1 MFRPA
6 HKTARRKADMLAESR
21 AGNGMAEGEGT
32 LAGSRVGAYQLGE
45 LIGAGQLAEVYQ
57 AQHPAMPQP
66 VALKIFMPSVAA
78 NTAYMGAMHDI
89 ASRVQALKADYILPV
104 HGFGQEGKL
113 LYLAMPLMYE
123 SLRSVL
129 QTTGYLPLYRA
140 VTLLRQVATG
150 LAAAHAADIVHRD
163 LKPENVLLNVAG
175 QGFVSDFGVGRD
187 LSPESVER
195 RSLGT
200 LSSLIGTPAYMA
212 PEQLRGQPAD
222 QRADVYALGVIFYEM
237 LTGAPPYSGNT
248 IYDVA
253 AKALTT
259 PIPPPSRLVA
269 GINPLF
275 ERAILRALAR
285 DPTER
290 WPTVQRF
297 IVGLNA
303 TLPVRPDAAHIPGRS
318 FTTMPLTPH
327 MLGEYAPV
335 IGDEVAIEEVS
346 TEKFP
351 VQSEAATADESA
363 GSAGSTG
370 SSGALPT
377 PDLRLFR
384 VRSRADSPNGRR
396 SLALLLLCAAL
407 LLLGIVGVG
416 GALLANAAQ
425 SGVATPTHPPATLAP
440 THIIIG
446 PLNTPFP
453 TATPKPTATPRPKPT
468 ATHAPTA
475 TATATAI
482 PTESPTP

>member
-1 MFRPA
+1 
-6 HKTARRKADMLAESR
+6 L
-21 AGNGMAEGEGT
+21 
-32 LAGSRVGAYQLGE
+32 
-45 LIGAGQLAEVYQ
+45 
-57 AQHPAMPQP
+57 
-66 VALKIFMPSVAA
+66 
-78 NTAYMGAMHDI
+78 
-89 ASRVQALKADYILPV
+89 
-104 HGFGQEGKL
+104 
-113 LYLAMPLMYE
+113 
-123 SLRSVL
+123 
-129 QTTGYLPLYRA
+129 
-140 VTLLRQVATG
+140 
-150 LAAAHAADIVHRD
+150 
-163 LKPENVLLNVAG
+163 
-175 QGFVSDFGVGRD
+175 SDFGVGRD

-259 PIPPPSRLVA
+259 PIPPPSQQAA
-269 GINPLF
+269 GINPLL

-285 DPTER
+285 DPAER

-303 TLPVRPDAAHIPGRS
+303 TLPVRPDAPHIPGRS

-327 MLGEYAPV
+327 MLGEYAPL
-335 IGDEVAIEEVS
+335 IGDEVAIDEVS

-351 VQSEAATADESA
+351 VQSEAAAADESA
-363 GSAGSTG
+363 GSTEG
-370 SSGALPT
+370 SGALPT

-384 VRSRADSPNGRR
+384 VRSRSDSANGRR

-407 LLLGIVGVG
+407 LLLGIVGIG

-425 SGVATPTHPPATLAP
+425 SGVATPTRPPATLAP
-440 THIIIG
+440 THVIIG
-446 PLNTPFP
+446 PLNTPF
-453 TATPKPTATPRPKPT
+453 A
-468 ATHAPTA
+468 
-475 TATATAI
+475 
-482 PTESPTP
+482 

>member
-1 MFRPA
+1 
-6 HKTARRKADMLAESR
+6 MLAESR
-21 AGNGMAEGEGT
+21 VGNGMAEGEGT
-32 LAGSRVGAYQLGE
+32 LAGSRVGAYQLGG
-45 LIGAGQLAEVYQ
+45 LVGAGQLAEVYQ
-57 AQHPAMPQP
+57 AQHPAIPQP
-66 VALKIFMPSVAA
+66 VALKIFMPGVAA
-78 NTAYMGAMHDI
+78 NIAYMGAMHDI
-89 ASRVQALKADYILPV
+89 ASRVRLLKADYILPI

-113 LYLAMPLMYE
+113 LYLSMPLMYE
-123 SLRSVL
+123 SLRSIL
-129 QTTGYLPLYRA
+129 LRTGYLPLYRA

-150 LAAAHAADIVHRD
+150 LAAAHAANIIHRD

-222 QRADVYALGVIFYEM
+222 QRADVYALGVIFYEL
-237 LTGAPPYSGNT
+237 LTGTPPYSGNT

-259 PIPPPSRLVA
+259 PIPPPSQHAA
-269 GINPLF
+269 GINPLL

-303 TLPVRPDAAHIPGRS
+303 ALPVRPDAPHIPGRS

-335 IGDEVAIEEVS
+335 IGDEVAIDEVA

-351 VQSEAATADESA
+351 AQPEAAPADES
-363 GSAGSTG
+363 GG

-384 VRSRADSPNGRR
+384 VRSQSDSSNRR
-396 SLALLLLCAAL
+396 PFVLLLLAAAL

-425 SGVATPTHPPATLAP
+425 SGVPTPTQPPATLAP
-440 THIIIG
+440 THVIIG

-453 TATPKPTATPRPKPT
+453 TATPKPTSPPAPRPT
-468 ATHAPTA
+468 ATHAPVPTA

-482 PTESPTP
+482 STESPTP

>member
-1 MFRPA
+1 
-6 HKTARRKADMLAESR
+6 
-21 AGNGMAEGEGT
+21 MAEGEGT

-66 VALKIFMPSVAA
+66 VALKIFMPGVAA
-78 NTAYMGAMHDI
+78 NTAYMSAMHDI
-89 ASRVQALKADYILPV
+89 ASRVQLLKADYILPI

-113 LYLAMPLMYE
+113 LYLSMPLMYE
-123 SLRSVL
+123 SLRSIL
-129 QTTGYLPLYRA
+129 QRTGYLPLYRA

-150 LAAAHAADIVHRD
+150 LAAAHAADIIHRD
-163 LKPENVLLNVAG
+163 LKPENVLLNMAG

-222 QRADVYALGVIFYEM
+222 QRADVYALGVIVYEM

-259 PIPPPSRLVA
+259 PIPPPSQLVA

-297 IVGLNA
+297 IVGLNTA
-303 TLPVRPDAAHIPGRS
+303 LPVRPDASHIPGRT

-327 MLGEYAPV
+327 MLGEFAPV

-351 VQSEAATADESA
+351 AQSGAAPADKSV
-363 GSAGSTG
+363 GSAG

-396 SLALLLLCAAL
+396 SFALLLLCAAL
-407 LLLGIVGVG
+407 LLLGIVGIG

-425 SGVATPTHPPATLAP
+425 SGVAMPTRPPATLVP
-440 THIIIG
+440 THPIIG

-453 TATPKPTATPRPKPT
+453 TATPKPTAAPRPKPT

-475 TATATAI
+475 TATATPVI
-482 PTESPTP
+482 SPPPTTP

>member
-1 MFRPA
+1 
-6 HKTARRKADMLAESR
+6 
-21 AGNGMAEGEGT
+21 
-32 LAGSRVGAYQLGE
+32 
-45 LIGAGQLAEVYQ
+45 
-57 AQHPAMPQP
+57 
-66 VALKIFMPSVAA
+66 
-78 NTAYMGAMHDI
+78 
-89 ASRVQALKADYILPV
+89 
-104 HGFGQEGKL
+104 
-113 LYLAMPLMYE
+113 
-123 SLRSVL
+123 
-129 QTTGYLPLYRA
+129 
-140 VTLLRQVATG
+140 
-150 LAAAHAADIVHRD
+150 
-163 LKPENVLLNVAG
+163 
-175 QGFVSDFGVGRD
+175 
-187 LSPESVER
+187 VER

-222 QRADVYALGVIFYEM
+222 QRADVYALGVIVYEM
-237 LTGAPPYSGNT
+237 LTGAPPYNGNT

-259 PIPPPSRLVA
+259 PIPPPSQLVA

-297 IVGLNA
+297 IVGLNTA
-303 TLPVRPDAAHIPGRS
+303 LPVRPDASHIPGRT

-327 MLGEYAPV
+327 MLGEFAPV

-351 VQSEAATADESA
+351 AQSGAAPADKSV
-363 GSAGSTG
+363 GSAG

-396 SLALLLLCAAL
+396 SFALLLLCAAL
-407 LLLGIVGVG
+407 LLLGIVGIG

-425 SGVATPTHPPATLAP
+425 SGVAMPTHPPATLVP
-440 THIIIG
+440 THPIIG

-453 TATPKPTATPRPKPT
+453 TATPKPTAAPRPKPT

-475 TATATAI
+475 TATATPVI
-482 PTESPTP
+482 SPPPTTP

>member
-1 MFRPA
+1 
-6 HKTARRKADMLAESR
+6 
-21 AGNGMAEGEGT
+21 MAEGEGT

-57 AQHPAMPQP
+57 AQHPAIPQP
-66 VALKIFMPSVAA
+66 VALKIFMSGVAA
-78 NTAYMGAMHDI
+78 NTAYMGAMHNI
-89 ASRVQALKADYILPV
+89 ASRVHLLKADYILPI

-113 LYLAMPLMYE
+113 LYLSMPLMYE
-123 SLRSVL
+123 SLRSIL
-129 QTTGYLPLYRA
+129 QRTGNLPLYRA
-140 VTLLRQVATG
+140 VALLRQVATG
-150 LAAAHAADIVHRD
+150 LAAAHAADIIHRD

-259 PIPPPSRLVA
+259 PIPPPSQLVA

-303 TLPVRPDAAHIPGRS
+303 ALPVRPDAPHIPGRT

-327 MLGEYAPV
+327 MLGELAPV

-351 VQSEAATADESA
+351 AQAEATPADKSA
-363 GSAGSTG
+363 GSAE

-377 PDLRLFR
+377 LDLRLFR

-407 LLLGIVGVG
+407 LLLGIVGIG

-425 SGVATPTHPPATLAP
+425 SGVATPTRPPATLVP
-440 THIIIG
+440 THPIIG

-475 TATATAI
+475 TATATI
-482 PTESPTP
+482 TPTPTDTPTTP